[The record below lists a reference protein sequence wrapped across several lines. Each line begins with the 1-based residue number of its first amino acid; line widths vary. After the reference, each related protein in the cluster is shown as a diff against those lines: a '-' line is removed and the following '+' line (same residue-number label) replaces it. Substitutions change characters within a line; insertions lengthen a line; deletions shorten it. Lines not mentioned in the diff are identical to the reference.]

1 MTTEIKGLC
10 PLAFANLKRAFAQN
24 FEQLN
29 EVGAAISLV
38 KNGEVLVDLYGGHR
52 DVEKQLPWQADT
64 VANVWSTT
72 KGVVGICFAMLVDR
86 GVLSYDTKLSEYW
99 PAFRAE
105 GKQDIT
111 LAMLLSHQTG
121 LVGMRGEC
129 SVEDIY
135 SRQQAAE
142 RLATSAPFWPPGEAF
157 GYHAISAGIMASEF
171 MFRVCGRS
179 IKQFVAEEF
188 GQALGLDI
196 SIGLEPANYERAAT
210 MIGPEGQQAADLI
223 GELNEIQN
231 ASINGPAL
239 EPTLPNSEGWRQA
252 DIPSAN
258 GFATATALAKLF
270 DGMANNGW
278 VEGEKL
284 LSAGAIAQA
293 TARQTP
299 DGLDQVFQMPAQWAC
314 GFLKNSLQVYGP
326 SPNAFGH
333 SGWGGSFA
341 FADPDQG
348 IGFAYTMNRMGTELI
363 GDPRNM
369 ALLEA
374 LYLDL
379 SEL

>member
-1 MTTEIKGLC
+1 MTTDIKGLC
-10 PLAFANLKRAFAQN
+10 PPAFTNLKRAFAQN
-24 FEQLN
+24 FEQLG

-38 KNGEVLVDLYGGHR
+38 QNGEVLVDLYAGQR

-64 VANVWSTT
+64 RANVWSTT
-72 KGVVGICFAMLVDR
+72 KGVVGICFAILVDR
-86 GVLSYDTKLSEYW
+86 GVLSYETKLAEYW
-99 PAFRAE
+99 PAFKTE
-105 GKQDIT
+105 DKQHIT
-111 LAMLLSHQTG
+111 LAMLLSHQAG
-121 LVGMRGEC
+121 LVGMRGDC
-129 SVEDIY
+129 SAEDIY

-142 RLATSAPFWPPGEAF
+142 RLATMQPFWPPGEAF

-188 GQALGLDI
+188 EQALGLDI
-196 SIGLEPANYERAAT
+196 SIGLTPENYSCAAT
-210 MIGPEGQQAADLI
+210 MIGPSKGAADLI
-223 GELNEIQN
+223 GDLNEIQH

-239 EPTLPNSEGWRQA
+239 EPTLPNSDAWRQA

-270 DGMANNGW
+270 DAMANEGC
-278 VEGEKL
+278 VEDKKL
-284 LSAGAIAQA
+284 LSAATIAQA

-299 DGLDQVFQMPAQWAC
+299 DGLDQVFQMPVQWAC
-314 GFLKNSLQVYGP
+314 GFLKNSVQVYGP
-326 SPNAFGH
+326 SANAFGH

-369 ALLEA
+369 ALLQA

-379 SEL
+379 S